1 MIVLLVHLSHSGFV
15 DSMDATQYVTVTLT
29 KPMGIVFEENDATYG
44 GIFVHSL
51 KEGGLAA
58 AAGTVSVGD
67 QLVAVVDQKVAG
79 LPFDDALGTILEAPG
94 DTVALIFFRGT
105 ADQLYGPTGA
115 SQAWLEEFIRGTTT
129 TTSPSTSE

>member
-1 MIVLLVHLSHSGFV
+1 
-15 DSMDATQYVTVTLT
+15 MDATQYVTVTLT

-58 AAGTVSVGD
+58 AAGTVAVGD